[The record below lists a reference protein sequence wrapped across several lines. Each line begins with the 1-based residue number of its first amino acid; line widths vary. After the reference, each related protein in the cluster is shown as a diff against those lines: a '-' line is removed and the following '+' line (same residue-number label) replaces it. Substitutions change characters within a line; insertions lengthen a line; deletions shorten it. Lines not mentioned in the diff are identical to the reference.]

1 MIGMGTIVNTG
12 VIVAGG
18 LFGGALRN
26 GIPEKYKRII
36 TQAIGLAVGV
46 IGLTGVVQ
54 GMLTADSHGGLTRSY
69 SMTVIFSLLVGGVLG
84 EALAIEERLD
94 HLGRRLQNRFGSG
107 SGSVAEG
114 FVTATLLFCVGA
126 MAIVGSI
133 QDGLTGNPSTLY
145 AKAILDGVMAA
156 VFASTM
162 GFGVILSAASVLVY
176 QGSITLL
183 AGLIRPWLTDA
194 VITQTSAV
202 GSVLILALGI
212 NLLDIKK
219 IRVGNLVPAVFA
231 PFVWYLLTQLVATY
245 FRH

>member
-12 VIVAGG
+12 AVVAGG
-18 LFGGALRN
+18 LLGGLLRG
-26 GIPEKYKRII
+26 GIPLKYKQII
-36 TQAIGLAVGV
+36 TQAVGLAVGV

-54 GMLTADSHGGLTRSY
+54 GMLTAGSGGVLARSY
-69 SMTVIFSLLVGGVLG
+69 SMTVIFSLLIGGLLG
-84 EALAIEERLD
+84 EWLALEERLD
-94 HLGRRLQNRFGSG
+94 HLGRRLQNRFGAA

-145 AKAILDGVMAA
+145 AKSILDGVMAA

-162 GFGVILSAASVLVY
+162 GFGVILSAGSVLVY

-183 AGLIRPWLTDA
+183 AGVIRPWLTEP

-202 GSVLILALGI
+202 GSVLILALSI

-219 IRVGNLVPAVFA
+219 LRVGNLVPAMFA
-231 PFVWYLLTQLVATY
+231 PFVWYLLTRLAASV
-245 FRH
+245 FHF

>member
-12 VIVAGG
+12 AIVAGG
-18 LFGGALRN
+18 LVGGALKN
-26 GIPEKYKRII
+26 GIPLKYKQII
-36 TQAIGLAVGV
+36 TQAVGLAVGV
-46 IGLTGVVQ
+46 IGLTGAVQ
-54 GMLTADSHGGLTRSY
+54 GMLTAGSGGTLSRSY
-69 SMTVIFSLLVGGVLG
+69 SMTVIFSLLIGGVLG
-84 EALAIEERLD
+84 ELLAIEERLD
-94 HLGRRLQNRFGSG
+94 HMGRRLQNRFGSD
-107 SGSVAEG
+107 SGSVADG

-133 QDGLTGNPSTLY
+133 QDGLTGNPSTLF

-162 GFGVILSAASVLVY
+162 GFGVILSAASVLIY

-183 AGLIRPWLTDA
+183 AGVIRPWLTPG

-212 NLLDIKK
+212 SLLDIKK
-219 IRVGNLVPAVFA
+219 LRVGNLIPAVFA
-231 PFVWYLLTQLVATY
+231 PFVWYLLTRLFQDVV
-245 FRH
+245 HP

>member
-12 VIVAGG
+12 AIVAGG
-18 LFGGALRN
+18 LVGGALKN
-26 GIPEKYKRII
+26 GIPLKYKQII

-54 GMLTADSHGGLTRSY
+54 GMLAAGSGGALTRSY
-69 SMTVIFSLLVGGVLG
+69 SMTVIFSLLIGGVLG
-84 EALAIEERLD
+84 ELLAIEERLD
-94 HLGRRLQNRFGSG
+94 HMGRRLQNRFGSD

-133 QDGLTGNPSTLY
+133 QDGLTGNPSTLF

-183 AGLIRPWLTDA
+183 AGVIRPWLTQS

-231 PFVWYLLTQLVATY
+231 PFVWYLLTQL
-245 FRH
+245 FRR

>member
-12 VIVAGG
+12 AIVAGG
-18 LFGGALRN
+18 LMGGALKN
-26 GIPEKYKRII
+26 GIPLKYKQII

-46 IGLTGVVQ
+46 IGLTGTVQ
-54 GMLTADSHGGLTRSY
+54 GMLTAGSGGALARAY
-69 SMTVIFSLLVGGVLG
+69 SMTVIFSLLIGGVLG
-84 EALAIEERLD
+84 EMLAIEERLD
-94 HLGRRLQNRFGSG
+94 HMGRRLQNRFGSD

-133 QDGLTGNPSTLY
+133 QDGLTGNASTLF
-145 AKAILDGVMAA
+145 AKAVLDGVMAA

-162 GFGVILSAASVLVY
+162 GFGVILSAVSVLVY
-176 QGSITLL
+176 QGGITLL
-183 AGLIRPWLTDA
+183 AGVIRPWLTQS

-231 PFVWYLLTQLVATY
+231 PFVWNLLTRLFQSIC
-245 FRH
+245 RR